1 MKFEITNFDD
11 ASSENDEFSGAT
23 PEEPSDGHSE
33 EGDDTSTAQFSEVEH
48 EISDDDSSSDDDEFS
63 VDDEDSSDEWT

>member
-23 PEEPSDGHSE
+23 PEEPSDRHYEG
-33 EGDDTSTAQFSEVEH
+33 GDDTSTAQFSEVEH

-63 VDDEDSSDEWT
+63 VDDEDSSDEWI